1 MALGKSCVQNYYV
14 QIFKFINLFHNWNIY
29 LHRKFILRYP
39 PPFLQYSLKI
49 QWLIQKKFSFLNVIA
64 HSNDIGSYFDK
75 WNCKYEVNMFGK
87 MWLTT
92 NIMNIEILYIF

>member
-1 MALGKSCVQNYYV
+1 MLLL
-14 QIFKFINLFHNWNIY
+14 IPM
-29 LHRKFILRYP
+29 IL
-39 PPFLQYSLKI
+39 
-49 QWLIQKKFSFLNVIA
+49 V
-64 HSNDIGSYFDK
+64 HFDK